1 MDAKNVLKVRSV
13 VSDDVQ
19 PVEEVRVFVVASD
32 AEVAWVV
39 LR

>member
-19 PVEEVRVFVVASD
+19 PAEEVRVFVVVSD